1 MSAYLVIDIDI
12 SNPANFKEYE
22 NQIFAV
28 IAHFG
33 GRPIVQDSSVTTMEG
48 DWQPK
53 RLVILEFP
61 DKPSIE
67 AFYNSKMYEPLKKIR
82 WANSTGKAIVVEGL

>member
-12 SNPANFKEYE
+12 SNPVNFKEYE
-22 NQIFAV
+22 NKIFDV

-33 GRPIVQDSSVTTMEG
+33 GRPIVHDNNVTTMEG

-61 DKPSIE
+61 NKQSIE
-67 AFYNSKMYEPLKKIR
+67 AFFNSEMYEPLKKIR
-82 WANSTGKAIVVEGL
+82 RANSTGKAIVVEGL

>member
-12 SNPANFKEYE
+12 FNPVNFKSYE
-22 NQIFAV
+22 DQIFDV

-33 GRPIVQDSSVTTMEG
+33 GRPIVHDSNVTTMEG

-53 RLVILEFP
+53 RIVILEFP
-61 DKPSIE
+61 NKQSIE
-67 AFYNSKMYEPLKKIR
+67 AFYHSEMYKPLKKIR
-82 WANSTGKAIVVEGL
+82 WENSTGKTIVVEGL